1 MSGPTVVAI
10 GGGHGTAVTLRAA
23 TQYASTITAIVSV
36 ADDGGSSGRLRELLG
51 IPALGD
57 LRKCLV
63 ALAPENSVLAE
74 TMEHRYQAGE
84 LAGHAVG
91 NLLLAGLLE
100 VEGDLVGCVQA
111 AADLLGAQ
119 GRVLPA
125 SSVPT
130 HLMARGLKGTTHGQV
145 AISEGGVIAELA
157 VLPES
162 APAPAEAVEAILAA
176 DQVVIGPGSLY
187 TSVLAAAIVP
197 EIRQAIKDTTAQRV
211 YVCNL
216 RPQIP
221 ETQGFSAADHLQALR
236 RHGIEIDVA
245 LYDETGGLALGVP
258 SPLIKSVS
266 IVGSNTLVHEPG
278 KLAQA
283 LLACW
288 KTTTVSGGFTA

>member
-1 MSGPTVVAI
+1 MNGLRVVAV
-10 GGGHGTAVTLRAA
+10 GGGHGTAVTLRALRGYA
-23 TQYASTITAIVSV
+23 TAITAVVSV

-63 ALAPENSVLAE
+63 ALAPEGSILAE

-125 SSVPT
+125 STIPT
-130 HLMARGLKGTTHGQV
+130 DLMAHGVEGITHGQV
-145 AISEGGVIAELA
+145 AISEGGVITELA
-157 VLPES
+157 VLPDL
-162 APAPAEAVEAILAA
+162 APAPPEAVEAILEA
-176 DQVVIGPGSLY
+176 DQVIIGPGSLY
-187 TSVLAAAIVP
+187 TSVLAAAVVP
-197 EIRQAIKDTTAQRV
+197 EIRQAIASTKAQRI

-221 ETQGFSAADHLQALR
+221 ETAGFSVADHLTALE
-236 RHGIEIDVA
+236 RHGVEVDVV
-245 LYDETGGLALGVP
+245 LCDDTVGLAMGVP
-258 SPLIKSVS
+258 PPLVS
-266 IVGSNTLVHEPG
+266 LASLVGSNTLVHEPG

-283 LLACW
+283 LLTCW
-288 KTTTVSGGFTA
+288 QQRQ

>member
-1 MSGPTVVAI
+1 MKGPKVVAI
-10 GGGHGTAVTLRAA
+10 GGGHGTAVTLRAVRHYSDA
-23 TQYASTITAIVSV
+23 VTAVVSV

-63 ALAPENSVLAE
+63 ALAPEGSVLAE

-100 VEGDLVGCVQA
+100 VEGNLVGCVQA

-119 GRVLPA
+119 GTVLPA
-125 SSVPT
+125 SVVPT
-130 HLMARGLKGTTHGQV
+130 HLMAKGLDGTTHGQV
-145 AISEGGVIAELA
+145 AISEGGVIVELI
-157 VLPES
+157 VLPEL
-162 APAPAEAVEAILAA
+162 APAPREAVEAIRDA
-176 DQVVIGPGSLY
+176 DQIIIGPGSLY
-187 TSVLAAAIVP
+187 TSVLAAAVVP
-197 EIRQAIKDTTAQRV
+197 DIRKALATTKAQRI

-221 ETQGFSAADHLQALR
+221 ETQGYSVADHLSALE
-236 RHGIEIDVA
+236 RHGVRVDVV
-245 LYDETGGLALGVP
+245 LCDNTEGLALGVP
-258 SPLIKSVS
+258 SPLVTMAPL
-266 IVGSNTLVHEPG
+266 VGSNTLVHEPG

-283 LLACW
+283 LLTCW
-288 KTTTVSGGFTA
+288 KQNQ